1 MICSSAHFG
10 PADPWHERAS
20 LVRTKGTA
28 PLLETSSGRWFA
40 TADVADTPFGRGLLG
55 NLADADPVGYAA
67 CCDALAGYDLRPE
80 LTAISAPALVV
91 GGTFDTATP
100 LEHARELADGIPH
113 AALNIIACGHLAAER
128 PDDLQDA
135 LTTHLNEL
143 RTYGR
148 RAMPCLA
155 LWVRGNVHG
164 SRGIA
169 RPHCYRAE
177 RPLSQVVPSRGSV
190 GSSAGSDARRR
201 RALVGHPAIA
211 DEVWGWR
218 PWARPELLA
227 GVFAYGT
234 CLVISSTHKSLGKDP
249 PTRLPLIRLE
259 SPTVCMAGP
268 PLLSWSKKPSCG
280 LCLHRPCP
288 QRGHRLPR
296 PYASR
301 SAALGV

>member
-148 RAMPCLA
+148 RAHA
-155 LWVRGNVHG
+155 LLGTLGAGQRTRQ
-164 SRGIA
+164 SRDSASALLPG
-169 RPHCYRAE
+169 RAS
-177 RPLSQVVPSRGSV
+177 LSQVVPSGAP
-190 GSSAGSDARRR
+190 SAVRQGRT
-201 RALVGHPAIA
+201 LA
-211 DEVWGWR
+211 DVVHSLGIR
-218 PWARPELLA
+218 QSRTRCGA
-227 GVFAYGT
+227 GVRGLDPN
-234 CLVISSTHKSLGKDP
+234 CLRACS
-249 PTRLPLIRLE
+249 R
-259 SPTVCMAGP
+259 MAP
-268 PLLSWSKKPSCG
+268 VW
-280 LCLHRPCP
+280 
-288 QRGHRLPR
+288 
-296 PYASR
+296 
-301 SAALGV
+301 